1 MSNKR
6 LIYQDMFEDDELGM
20 MPIEIRFLWV
30 GLITAVADD
39 QGRLLD
45 NASLIKS
52 KVFVYDS
59 NVTEELIS
67 KWLKTLQVAEMI
79 VRYKRGNKSLIQI
92 TNWWQYQT
100 PSWASESKYPAPS
113 TWVDRVKVHTKGN
126 QVKTIN
132 WEIQGGFPNGVPTS
146 VGTGVDS
153 NDVKGDCE
161 GEGEGDCDCEVEAS
175 AAADPQ
181 NVFTVYQNEIG
192 NITPFI
198 AEKLKADIDDFT
210 EGWVIDALK
219 VASAK
224 QARNLPY
231 VEAILKRW
239 KTEGK
244 DAGKRK
250 TRAEPAGT
258 SGNDAILEEV
268 MNGKF

>member
-1 MSNKR
+1 MASKYWIK
-6 LIYQDMFEDDELGM
+6 LYHEILDDPKM
-20 MPIEIRFLWV
+20 
-30 GLITAVADD
+30 
-39 QGRLLD
+39 GRLDDRYFRRTIELFLLAGELEKDGRLPDVEDMAWRLRIPLD
-45 NASLIKS
+45 EMQDDLDALQEIGIVSQVDGS
-52 KVFVYDS
+52 WV
-59 NVTEELIS
+59 VT
-67 KWLKTLQVAEMI
+67 KF
-79 VRYKRGNKSLIQI
+79 
-92 TNWWQYQT
+92 
-100 PSWASESKYPAPS
+100 SE
-113 TWVDRVKVHTKGN
+113 R
-126 QVKTIN
+126 Q
-132 WEIQGGFPNGVPTS
+132 
-146 VGTGVDS
+146 
-153 NDVKGDCE
+153 
-161 GEGEGDCDCEVEAS
+161 S
-175 AAADPQ
+175 AAPGNERTKRYRDEKHKQEYYCNEKCDETVTNRHTDTDTDTDTDTELTTTTAQSQ

-192 NITPFI
+192 VITSHI

-210 EGWVIDALK
+210 ESWVIDAIK

>member
-1 MSNKR
+1 MAQNGLPWFRLYSEILDDKKIKR
-6 LIYQDMFEDDELGM
+6 ICRVTPCSKAEVIGV
-20 MPIEIRFLWV
+20 WV
-30 GLITAVADD
+30 CIL
-39 QGRLLD
+39 
-45 NASLIKS
+45 SLAN
-52 KVFVYDS
+52 DS
-59 NVTEELIS
+59 C
-67 KWLKTLQVAEMI
+67 
-79 VRYKRGNKSLIQI
+79 KRGSLMMSEKVAYDLDDIEEITGVHQSKLAELMNLFVDLDMLTEGGNGYEV
-92 TNWWQYQT
+92 TNWNGRQFKSDNSTERVREHRNKKDETLHGCYSNGT
-100 PSWASESKYPAPS
+100 DTDTDTDTELTTTTAPA
-113 TWVDRVKVHTKGN
+113 
-126 QVKTIN
+126 
-132 WEIQGGFPNGVPTS
+132 
-146 VGTGVDS
+146 
-153 NDVKGDCE
+153 
-161 GEGEGDCDCEVEAS
+161 
-175 AAADPQ
+175 Q

-210 EGWVIDALK
+210 ESWVIDAIK